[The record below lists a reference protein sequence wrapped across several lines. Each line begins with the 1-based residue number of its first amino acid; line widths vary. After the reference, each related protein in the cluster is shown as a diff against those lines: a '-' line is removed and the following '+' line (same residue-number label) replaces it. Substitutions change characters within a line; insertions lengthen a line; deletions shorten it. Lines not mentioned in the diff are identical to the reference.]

1 MKQFDLE
8 KVEQI
13 LKEENA
19 KHKICEAKLYLSGD
33 EFWNT
38 TTIIEDNKF
47 LKTECFICYGGSF
60 WATPML
66 QLSFMIDNEIF
77 NKDFV
82 VYKDVEDKDFDG
94 WCVEEWLSKTNVY
107 EELGLELHEDKG
119 E

>member
-13 LKEENA
+13 LREINTKN
-19 KHKICEAKLYLSGD
+19 KICAAKLYLFGD

-47 LKTECFICYGGSF
+47 LKEKWCICYGGSY

-66 QLSFMIDNEIF
+66 QVSVIIDDEIF
-77 NKDFV
+77 NKEFAA
-82 VYKDVEDKDFDG
+82 YKDVDDEDFDG
-94 WCVEEWLSKTNVY
+94 GCVKEWLSKTNVY
-107 EELGLELHEDKG
+107 KELGLELHEDEG

>member
-19 KHKICEAKLYLSGD
+19 KHKICEAKLYLYGD
-33 EFWNT
+33 ESWNT
-38 TTIIEDNKF
+38 TTIIENNKF
-47 LKTECFICYGGSF
+47 LKDKWFICYGGSF

-66 QLSFMIDNEIF
+66 QVSFVIDDEIF
-77 NKDFV
+77 NKEFG
-82 VYKDVEDKDFDG
+82 VYKNVDDENFDG
-94 WCVEEWLSKTNVY
+94 GCVEEWLSKTNVY
-107 EELGLELHEDKG
+107 KELGLELHEDKG